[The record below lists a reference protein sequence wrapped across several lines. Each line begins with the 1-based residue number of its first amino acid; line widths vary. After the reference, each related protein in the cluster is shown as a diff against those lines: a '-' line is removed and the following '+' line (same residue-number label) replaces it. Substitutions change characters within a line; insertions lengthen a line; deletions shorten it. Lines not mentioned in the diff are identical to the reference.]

1 MNYKEYKGVIIRDD
15 PIYESTD
22 RGMVNECLQNY
33 TYFSLDEN
41 SVVLDLGVHCGGFAH
56 ICKEA
61 NVKAYLGIEALKS
74 NYECALNNMP
84 ENGKILNAAVSNSED
99 PEIAFYIRN
108 SKQFSCSATVNP
120 AKVTKALTKTV
131 VKNLNIHTI
140 LSMWKYT
147 HIKMDIEGAEK
158 DFLNENFIVPNSVEE
173 MSLEV
178 HSEKY
183 ILDFEANYQ
192 KYILAQGFELV
203 SATPNYGFVGKD
215 PVMREAFGVEYTGS
229 LFGFDLFYRRKVD

>member
-1 MNYKEYKGVIIRDD
+1 MNYKLYKGVTIRHD

-56 ICKEA
+56 MCKEA
-61 NVKAYLGIEALKS
+61 NVHGYLGIEALKS
-74 NYECALNNMP
+74 NYECALNNLP
-84 ENGKILNAAVSNSED
+84 ANACLINAAVSNSDAE
-99 PEIAFYIRN
+99 EIAFYIRN

-120 AKVTKALTKTV
+120 AKVTKALTKTL
-131 VKNLNIHTI
+131 VKNHNIHAV
-140 LSMWKYT
+140 LKMGKWT

-158 DFLNENFIVPNSVEE
+158 DFLNKDFIVPDSVRE

-183 ILDFEANYQ
+183 ILDFEANQQ
-192 KYILAQGFELV
+192 KYILEQGFELT
-203 SATPNYGFVGKD
+203 SATPNYGFAGKD

-229 LFGFDLFYRRKVD
+229 LFGFDLFYTRK